1 MRLPVFTYCL
11 FATLPCLSQDIDTTV
26 HKPVPPD
33 SIRFIKVHF
42 LYGSKPARGYK
53 KTEAKWFG
61 GIHGGHVSIE
71 IDSQEIGF
79 APYADFHVFAHKK
92 NITGK
97 FVATPITEWLNDTSN
112 SGHQYLTITIPVSD
126 AQYDLLSSIHK
137 QYVQQSPYDYAFIG
151 MRCANATYDILSKG
165 GFFPVYSRS
174 KNIRKHFYPKPLRK
188 KMVRWA
194 KQHNYPMVF
203 HQGSDRRKWE
213 KD

>member
-1 MRLPVFTYCL
+1 MGIAGQSIPPATSLSFSGSYTLKRSLPLWVYAPSGFYILSLRHTALPFTR
-11 FATLPCLSQDIDTTV
+11 
-26 HKPVPPD
+26 HWH
-33 SIRFIKVHF
+33 HF
-42 LYGSKPARGYK
+42 N
-53 KTEAKWFG
+53 
-61 GIHGGHVSIE
+61 
-71 IDSQEIGF
+71 
-79 APYADFHVFAHKK
+79 VFAHKK

-203 HQGSDRRKWE
+203 LQGSDRRKWE
-213 KD
+213 KDWLPLSLPREHITHRHPQP